1 MRSEERLDRAVD
13 LFWEKGYFDVSID
26 ELVSRTGLHRAAVYG
41 EFGSRHRLFEAS
53 LRRYRERVV
62 TVFFAELDRPDA
74 GLAELERFFL
84 AILRAAR
91 QPKKRRG
98 CLMVNTA
105 CAVSPRI
112 RSVATIVAGFLDDLR
127 TLMRKA
133 CVNARARGDA
143 RREIEV
149 DEVADYLVGAVLGLW
164 TLARS
169 PASASALAHYVRG
182 VLTYLDGLR
191 PSTAAAGVRG

>member
-169 PASASALAHYVRG
+169 PAPASALPHYVRG